1 MIIGENKGEIKM
13 KESIIKLCNEIIDN
27 NGVNSHKINCSG
39 IDCEV
44 CPFEGIAASC
54 QELTP
59 TQNIGIAKAYL
70 NKNNEPIPTDK
81 VNHPGHY
88 NVGTIEVITVIED
101 WKLNFN
107 LGNAIKYIGRCE
119 HKNNKKEDIKKAI
132 WYLER
137 ELKNNE

>member
-1 MIIGENKGEIKM
+1 M
-13 KESIIKLCNEIIDN
+13 KERVIKLCNDILDN
-27 NGVNSHKINCSG
+27 NGVNSSKISCSG
-39 IDCEV
+39 IECRE
-44 CPFEGIAASC
+44 CPFNTLTRTC
-54 QELTP
+54 QALTP
-59 TQNIGIAKAYL
+59 NENTERANKYL
-70 NKNNEPIPTDK
+70 MEINKTIPSDN
-81 VNHPGHY
+81 VSHPSHY
-88 NVGTIEVITVIED
+88 NTGTIEVITVIED

>member
-1 MIIGENKGEIKM
+1 M
-13 KESIIKLCNEIIDN
+13 KESIIKLCNEVINN
-27 NGVNSHKINCSG
+27 NGVNSHKIDCSG
-39 IDCEV
+39 IDCEL
-44 CPFEGIAASC
+44 CPFEFKSGSC

-59 TQNIGIAKAYL
+59 TENIAIAKAYL
-70 NKNNEPIPTDK
+70 NKNNKTISTDNVNNPT
-81 VNHPGHY
+81 HY
-88 NVGTIEVITVIED
+88 NTGTIEVITVIED

-119 HKNNKKEDIKKAI
+119 HKNNKEEDIKKAI

>member
-1 MIIGENKGEIKM
+1 M
-13 KESIIKLCNEIIDN
+13 KESIIKLCNDILDN
-27 NGVNSHKINCSG
+27 NGVNSPQINCSG
-39 IDCEV
+39 IECNE
-44 CPFEGIAASC
+44 CPFENLNSSC
-54 QELTP
+54 QALTP
-59 TQNIGIAKAYL
+59 SENVERANKYL
-70 NKNNEPIPTDK
+70 NIINKTIPTDN
-81 VNHPGHY
+81 VNNPSHY

>member
-1 MIIGENKGEIKM
+1 M
-13 KESIIKLCNEIIDN
+13 KERVIKLCNEVIDN
-27 NGVNSHKINCSG
+27 NGVNSPK
-39 IDCEV
+39 IDCSNLICEE
-44 CPFEGIAASC
+44 CPFENIHGSC

-59 TQNIGIAKAYL
+59 NENIIRANKYL
-70 NKNNEPIPTDK
+70 NKNNEPIPTDN
-81 VNHPGHY
+81 VNNPSHY

-119 HKNNKKEDIKKAI
+119 YQNNKIEDIKKAI

-137 ELKNNE
+137 ELKNNG

>member
-1 MIIGENKGEIKM
+1 M
-13 KESIIKLCNEIIDN
+13 KEHVIKLCNEVIDN
-27 NGVNSHKINCSG
+27 NGVNNHKIDCSE
-39 IDCEV
+39 IYCKD
-44 CPFEGIAASC
+44 CPFENIQGSC

-59 TQNIGIAKAYL
+59 NGNIIRANKYL
-70 NKNNEPIPTDK
+70 NKKNEIIPTDN
-81 VNHPGHY
+81 VNNPRHY
-88 NVGTIEVITVIED
+88 NVGTIEVIEVIED

-137 ELKNNE
+137 ELKN

>member
-1 MIIGENKGEIKM
+1 MIKPIT
-13 KESIIKLCNEIIDN
+13 KLCNDILDN
-27 NGVNSHKINCSG
+27 DGVMTPTIRCTG
-39 IDCEV
+39 ISCIE
-44 CPFEGIAASC
+44 CPFGNSLGSC
-54 QELTP
+54 LELP
-59 TQNIGIAKAYL
+59 PSQNIEIANKYL
-70 NKNNEPIPTDK
+70 NKINEPIPNDN
-81 VNHPGHY
+81 VNNPTHY
-88 NVGTIEVITVIED
+88 NTGTIEVITVIED

>member
-1 MIIGENKGEIKM
+1 M
-13 KESIIKLCNEIIDN
+13 KESIIKLCKDILEND
-27 NGVNSHKINCSG
+27 GVNAPTFDCSEV
-39 IDCEV
+39 DCEE
-44 CPFEGIAASC
+44 CPFENTNSSC
-54 QELTP
+54 QASTP
-59 TQNIGIAKAYL
+59 TQNIAIAKAYL
-70 NKNNEPIPTDK
+70 NKINETIPTDN
-81 VNHPGHY
+81 VNNPSHY
-88 NVGTIEVITVIED
+88 NTGTIEVITVIED

>member
-1 MIIGENKGEIKM
+1 M
-13 KESIIKLCNEIIDN
+13 KERVIKLCNDILDN
-27 NGVNSHKINCSG
+27 NGVNSYK
-39 IDCEV
+39 IDCSELECEE
-44 CPFEGIAASC
+44 CPFNNLARTC
-54 QELTP
+54 QALTP
-59 TQNIGIAKAYL
+59 IQNIDIAKEYL
-70 NKNNEPIPTDK
+70 NKVNETIPTDN
-81 VNHPGHY
+81 VNNPSHY

>member
-1 MIIGENKGEIKM
+1 M
-13 KESIIKLCNEIIDN
+13 KERVIKLCNEILDN
-27 NGVNSHKINCSG
+27 DGVNAPT
-39 IDCEV
+39 IDCSEV
-44 CPFEGIAASC
+44 DCIICPFENIHGSC

-59 TQNIGIAKAYL
+59 NENIIRANKYL
-70 NKNNEPIPTDK
+70 NKNNEPILTDN
-81 VNHPGHY
+81 VNNPSHY
-88 NVGTIEVITVIED
+88 NKGTIEVIEVIED

-137 ELKNNE
+137 ELQK

>member
-1 MIIGENKGEIKM
+1 M
-13 KESIIKLCNEIIDN
+13 KERVIKLCNEVIDN
-27 NGVNSHKINCSG
+27 NGVNNYKIDCSG
-39 IDCEV
+39 IICKE
-44 CPFEGIAASC
+44 CPFENIQGSC

-59 TQNIGIAKAYL
+59 NENIIRANKYL
-70 NKNNEPIPTDK
+70 NKNNETSPTDN
-81 VNHPGHY
+81 VNNPRHY

-137 ELKNNE
+137 ELKNNG

>member
-1 MIIGENKGEIKM
+1 M
-13 KESIIKLCNEIIDN
+13 KESIIKLCNDIIDN
-27 NGVNSHKINCSG
+27 NGVNNYK
-39 IDCEV
+39 IDCSNLICEE
-44 CPFEGIAASC
+44 CPFEFKSSSC
-54 QELTP
+54 QELTRS
-59 TQNIGIAKAYL
+59 QNIEIAKEYL
-70 NKNNEPIPTDK
+70 NKINKTSLTDNVNNPR
-81 VNHPGHY
+81 HY